1 MEKKIKIDSK
11 NSLKLNNNVGW
22 LFIYKDQFGRDIVP
36 TLVPVLNAGIDLVF
50 GIYKETGGKFT
61 RDSIM
66 QIDTDALT
74 DALIQATAIEA
85 TDLINIT
92 WALAKNAD
100 EDIPEPREWVRQFD
114 TFPVDVIAPEVFKM
128 LFKGMVST
136 KNSRRLQ
143 NLFENLQ
150 PSLTSTNSSSLEV
163 VED

>member
-1 MEKKIKIDSK
+1 MEKKVKIDSK

-61 RDSIM
+61 KDSIM

-150 PSLTSTNSSSLEV
+150 PSLTSTNSSSQEA
-163 VED
+163 VEG

>member
-1 MEKKIKIDSK
+1 MEKKVKIDSK

-61 RDSIM
+61 KDSIM

-100 EDIPEPREWVRQFD
+100 EDIPEKCSRCSSREW
-114 TFPVDVIAPEVFKM
+114 
-128 LFKGMVST
+128 
-136 KNSRRLQ
+136 
-143 NLFENLQ
+143 
-150 PSLTSTNSSSLEV
+150 
-163 VED
+163 